1 MLQHAF
7 EGKYT
12 PLCALLCAVT
22 NIFVFQVTMFA
33 FSLMVRPELARAIP

>member
-1 MLQHAF
+1 MMYIIQLFAF
-7 EGKYT
+7 FSF
-12 PLCALLCAVT
+12 AVT